1 MNEEVVRLACA
12 AQAVLAAAHSGK
24 GSMVRSAA
32 RRLCSI
38 VSSCH
43 HRLRRACR
51 PAQRGETVRSGVAAA
66 AGGSGS
72 PPGLSLCAVTAL
84 QRRFQ
89 RPRLRFCIMRAPL
102 GEVRAGEA
110 GVPPVCQSAHTLVMT
125 PGRCSCG
132 RRPSLYSP
140 ERQPSH
146 PAAAGASS
154 PSPPA
159 PASP

>member
-43 HRLRRACR
+43 RRLRRACR

-89 RPRLRFCIMRAPL
+89 RPRLRFCIMRASL
-102 GEVRAGEA
+102 GGRGGWRPACLPKCAHACADAWSLFLRAA
-110 GVPPVCQSAHTLVMT
+110 PFPV
-125 PGRCSCG
+125 
-132 RRPSLYSP
+132 
-140 ERQPSH
+140 QP
-146 PAAAGASS
+146 
-154 PSPPA
+154 
-159 PASP
+159 